1 MTDIDMQ
8 WSKVHYIMNSK
19 NYMKFLK
26 ASLNRY
32 VLSKDFLTQV
42 TIATVW
48 TAKCTLNDSFR
59 GLKFK
64 NVTVKFFHIIKFL
77 TCK

>member
-32 VLSKDFLTQV
+32 VLSKDFLWHNKLPQQQYELLN
-42 TIATVW
+42 APLM
-48 TAKCTLNDSFR
+48 TALEA
-59 GLKFK
+59 
-64 NVTVKFFHIIKFL
+64 
-77 TCK
+77 